1 MDSSQDSGRLVGHMD
16 WGLLS
21 PFDVSQIFLVVGSL
35 FCIPY
40 PDFLFKLTHASD
52 YCGAR
57 TGQAVLVSGSPSF

>member
-1 MDSSQDSGRLVGHMD
+1 MD

-21 PFDVSQIFLVVGSL
+21 PFDLSQIFLVVGSL

-52 YCGAR
+52 YYGAR
-57 TGQAVLVSGSPSF
+57 TGQAVSVSGSPSF